1 MNHSEPPSSPRSK
14 DLKVS
19 TDSIGDKNLAQEN
32 KKSEKDASKKRIVK
46 WISWVSAC
54 LAFCFI
60 GFAARIYSSS
70 PTLKSLI
77 DGFFRDSRHPLDI
90 SGHFSVDNYFP
101 KEKHK
106 GLTLMFLGCDYD
118 YKDSNTIPNKI
129 LKSNGR
135 SDAVMLARFDF
146 VDKTLSILSL
156 ARDTKVHIPG
166 YGFHKLNAAHEY
178 GGPEL
183 SRATISQDFGV
194 TPDYYVDI
202 NFESFQQSVNA
213 LGGVD
218 VTIHKPLKY
227 DDNAGNLH
235 VDLKPGFQHLNG
247 YQAMGYVRIR
257 HSDNDLERQKRQHE
271 FIEALRSR
279 ISSLSGLSKV
289 PGLLDVIS
297 KNTKSDMSN
306 DQIVT
311 LANFA
316 RQLPKESVHLETM
329 PVTEGSTFVY
339 VNPHKAEALIRKLF
353 YKDDKIVA
361 LNVNVPDSVS
371 SRRSASSK
379 HRRRADVNQN
389 EEDSSD
395 VRVIEGERKRISKP
409 ENESSNGAESSNN
422 MEDPNQ
428 SPDASNESDH
438 KNPAEPQNSDRTEKP
453 EKRDKAEKIDS
464 GSDKKSDGPKSEDKP
479 ARNAKDGGTTTSGDN
494 RSPVIKI

>member
-1 MNHSEPPSSPRSK
+1 MNHSEPPRSPRSK
-14 DLKVS
+14 DLEVS
-19 TDSIGDKNLAQEN
+19 TDSTDNKNLAQEN
-32 KKSEKDASKKRIVK
+32 KKSEKNASKKRIIK
-46 WISWVSAC
+46 WISWVFAC

-60 GFAARIYSSS
+60 GFAARLYSSS

-90 SGHFSVDNYFP
+90 SGHFSVENFFP

-106 GLTLMFLGCDYD
+106 GLTLMFLGCDHD
-118 YKDSNTIPNKI
+118 YKDTDARPNTI

-183 SRATISQDFGV
+183 SRTTISQDFGV

-202 NFESFQQSVNA
+202 NFESFQQSVDA

-218 VTIHKPLKY
+218 VTIHKRLKY
-227 DDNAGNLH
+227 DDNWGNLH
-235 VDLKPGFQHLNG
+235 VDLNPGYQHLNG

-271 FIEALRSR
+271 FIEALRSK
-279 ISSLSGLSKV
+279 ISSLAGLSKV

-329 PVTEGSTFVY
+329 PVTEGSTYVY

-361 LNVNVPDSVS
+361 LNVNVPDSFS
-371 SRRSASSK
+371 SNKSASSK
-379 HRRRADVNQN
+379 HKRRTGAS

-409 ENESSNGAESSNN
+409 ETEPENSAESPNS
-422 MEDPNQ
+422 MEDPTQ
-428 SPDASNESDH
+428 SPDASNEPDK
-438 KNPAEPQNSDRTEKP
+438 KNASEPQNSDRAEKP
-453 EKRDKAEKIDS
+453 EKRDKAEKTDP
-464 GSDKKSDGPKSEDKP
+464 GSDKKTDGSKSEDKP
-479 ARNAKDGGTTTSGDN
+479 TKNSKDGGTTTSGDN
-494 RSPVIKI
+494 RSPGIRI

>member
-1 MNHSEPPSSPRSK
+1 MNHSEPPSSPRSQ
-14 DLKVS
+14 DLEVP
-19 TDSIGDKNLAQEN
+19 TDSTGKKNLAPEN
-32 KKSEKDASKKRIVK
+32 KKSDANSSKKRIFK
-46 WISWVSAC
+46 WISWALAC

-60 GFAARIYSSS
+60 GFAAKIYSSS
-70 PTLKSLI
+70 PTLRSLV

-90 SGHFSVDNYFP
+90 SGHFSVENYFP

-106 GLTLMFLGCDYD
+106 GITLMFLGCDHD
-118 YKDSNTIPNKI
+118 YKDKDAQPNTI

-178 GGPEL
+178 GGAEL

-202 NFESFQQSVNA
+202 NFESFQQSVDA

-218 VTIHKPLKY
+218 VTIHKRLKY
-227 DDNAGNLH
+227 DDNWADLH
-235 VDLKPGFQHLNG
+235 IDLEPGYQHLNG

-271 FIEALRSR
+271 FIEALRLK
-279 ISSLSGLSKV
+279 ISSLAGLSKV

-297 KNTKSDMSN
+297 KNMKSDMSN

-316 RQLPKESVHLETM
+316 RQLPKESLHLETM
-329 PVTEGSTFVY
+329 PVTEGATFVY
-339 VNPHKAEALIRKLF
+339 VNPHKAEALIRKMF
-353 YKDDKIVA
+353 YKDDKIA
-361 LNVNVPDSVS
+361 AINVNVPDSAS
-371 SRRSASSK
+371 SRRSAAT
-379 HRRRADVNQN
+379 RRRRHAGTG
-389 EEDSSD
+389 EDGSSD
-395 VRVIEGERKRISKP
+395 VRVIEGDRKRVGKP
-409 ENESSNGAESSNN
+409 ESESGGGVETRNK

-428 SPDASNESDH
+428 SPDAMNGADKKNSSDTDNAD
-438 KNPAEPQNSDRTEKP
+438 KTEKSPARDKSEKP
-453 EKRDKAEKIDS
+453 ETSSEKKNDTQ
-464 GSDKKSDGPKSEDKP
+464 KSEEKP
-479 ARNAKDGGTTTSGDN
+479 AKNTKDGGTTTSGDN
-494 RSPVIKI
+494 RSPTIRI

>member
-1 MNHSEPPSSPRSK
+1 
-14 DLKVS
+14 
-19 TDSIGDKNLAQEN
+19 
-32 KKSEKDASKKRIVK
+32 
-46 WISWVSAC
+46 
-54 LAFCFI
+54 
-60 GFAARIYSSS
+60 
-70 PTLKSLI
+70 
-77 DGFFRDSRHPLDI
+77 
-90 SGHFSVDNYFP
+90 
-101 KEKHK
+101 
-106 GLTLMFLGCDYD
+106 MFLGCDHD
-118 YKDSNTIPNKI
+118 YKDKDAQPNTI

-202 NFESFQQSVNA
+202 NFESFQQSVDA

-227 DDNAGNLH
+227 DDNWGNLH
-235 VDLKPGFQHLNG
+235 VDLKPGYQHLNG
-247 YQAMGYVRIR
+247 YKAMGYVRIR

-271 FIEALRSR
+271 FIEALRSK
-279 ISSLSGLSKV
+279 ISSLAGLSKV

-297 KNTKSDMSN
+297 RNTKSDMSN

-316 RQLPKESVHLETM
+316 RQLPKENVHLETM
-329 PVTEGSTFVY
+329 PVTEGSTYVY

-361 LNVNVPDSVS
+361 LNVNVPDSLS
-371 SRRSASSK
+371 SRKSTSSK
-379 HRRRADVNQN
+379 HRRHSDAN
-389 EEDSSD
+389 EEDTSD
-395 VRVIEGERKRISKP
+395 VRVIEGDRKRIVKP
-409 ENESSNGAESSNN
+409 DEEPSSRAETPNN
-422 MEDPNQ
+422 MEDPTQ
-428 SPDASNESDH
+428 APDASNESDK
-438 KNPAEPQNSDRTEKP
+438 KNPSEQQGPDKTDKP
-453 EKRDKAEKIDS
+453 EKRDKAEKTET
-464 GSDKKSDGPKSEDKP
+464 GAEKKSDVPKPDDKP
-479 ARNAKDGGTTTSGDN
+479 ARNSKDGGTTTSGDN
-494 RSPVIKI
+494 RSPLIKI